1 MLSDATG
8 RQHFIDPRGKRD
20 WNAFFDAAGEDPLIE
35 APARLLALLDKS
47 IMITLLTGRPI
58 RVRRLTLDWLARN
71 EIRWDLLVMRPYG
84 DYGKST
90 EFKRRVVDEL
100 RERGYEA
107 QLAFEDEVRNRD
119 MFTDAG
125 VPCIYIHSGYYE

>member
-1 MLSDATG
+1 VLSDATG
-8 RQHFIDPRGKRD
+8 RQHFIDPAGKRD
-20 WNAFFDAAGEDPLIE
+20 WNAFFDAAGDDPLIE
-35 APARLLALLDKS
+35 GPARLLALLDKS

-58 RVRRLTLDWLARN
+58 RVRRLTVDWLARN

-107 QLAFEDEVRNRD
+107 QLAFEDEARNRD
-119 MFTDAG
+119 MFTEAG